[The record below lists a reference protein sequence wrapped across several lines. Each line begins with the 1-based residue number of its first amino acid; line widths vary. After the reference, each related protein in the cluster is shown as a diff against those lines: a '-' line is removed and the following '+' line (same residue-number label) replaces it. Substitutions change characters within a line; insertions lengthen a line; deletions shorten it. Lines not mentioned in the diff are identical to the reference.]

1 MARADLLKAKLPLEV
16 KNKWTLAGVV
26 SGFILILLLP
36 WVSFTTGNGVVT
48 AINPNERVQSL
59 NAPVSG
65 FIQVWHVNEGDSVK
79 EGQPLAD
86 MIDSDPDIIDR
97 MSREKDAARAGLEA
111 ANLMEQT
118 SRINL
123 ERQKTLLGQGLS
135 ARKDYEKAKIEVS
148 KLSMEVSKAQ
158 ATLTKAE
165 TQLSRQNTQKIVAP
179 RDGTVIRII
188 PGERGLLVKAGTP
201 IAVFSPETETPAVEI
216 WVDGNDASMV
226 QVGQKARL
234 QFEGWPALQIAGWP
248 SIAVNTFK
256 ARVHLVDQ
264 ASSHLGKFRV
274 LLIPE
279 GPWPSNRILRLGN
292 HARGYIALS
301 NSFVLREIWR
311 IANGFP
317 AFAEPIQDELNK
329 MLSKDKTTDSEHY
342 GSDKKKEETK

>member
-1 MARADLLKAKLPLEV
+1 MDRAELLKAKLPMEL
-16 KNKWTLAGVV
+16 KNRRTLVGVIFLV
-26 SGFILILLLP
+26 LLLFLLP
-36 WVSFTTGNGVVT
+36 WISFTTGNGVVT

-65 FIQVWHVNEGDSVK
+65 FIQMWHVREGDAVK
-79 EGQPLAD
+79 EGDLLAN
-86 MIDSDPDIIDR
+86 MIDSDPDILDR
-97 MSREKDAARAGLEA
+97 MAREKDAGRAGLEA
-111 ANLMEQT
+111 AILMEQT
-118 SRINL
+118 SRLDL
-123 ERQKTLLGQGLS
+123 ERQRSLLDQGLS

-148 KLSMEVSKAQ
+148 KLSMEVAKAQ

-165 TQLSRQNTQKIVAP
+165 TQLSRQNTQKIFAP

-201 IAVFSPETETPAVEI
+201 IAVFSPETKTPAVEI

-226 QVGQKARL
+226 EVGQTARL
-234 QFEGWPALQIAGWP
+234 QFEGWPALQVAGWP

-264 ASSHLGKFRV
+264 ASSSAGKFRV
-274 LLIPE
+274 LLIPA
-279 GPWPSNRILRLGN
+279 GPWPSTRILRLGN

-301 NSFVLREIWR
+301 DSFVIREVWR

-342 GSDKKKEETK
+342 LDDKKEDKK